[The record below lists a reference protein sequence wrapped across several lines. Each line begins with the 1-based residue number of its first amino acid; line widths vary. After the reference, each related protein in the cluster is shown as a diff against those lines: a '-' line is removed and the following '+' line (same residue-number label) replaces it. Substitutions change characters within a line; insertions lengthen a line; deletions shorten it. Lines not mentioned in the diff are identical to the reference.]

1 MFINYKT
8 CIIHYLVKNYE
19 KEEVIPLLRDQFCS
33 LVDCLVLL
41 GFLGLCFSLEA
52 D

>member
-8 CIIHYLVKNYE
+8 CTIHYLVKNYE
-19 KEEVIPLLRDQFCS
+19 KEVIPLLRDQFGS

-41 GFLGLCFSLEA
+41 GFLDFLLSMEA